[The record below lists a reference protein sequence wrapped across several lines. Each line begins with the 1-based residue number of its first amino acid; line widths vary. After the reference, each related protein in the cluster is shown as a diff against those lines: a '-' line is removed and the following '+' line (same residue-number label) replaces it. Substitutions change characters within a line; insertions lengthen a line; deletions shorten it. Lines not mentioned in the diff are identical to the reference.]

1 MIKNKLCLMILVSSI
16 CTAQNSAA
24 LVIQLNDIGGAA
36 PGTPAGDGF
45 IAAAQKWSSLLSD
58 PITVRLDVGFTAL
71 GSGILGSTSSN
82 FGVASYSSIRNAL
95 IQDKT
100 SLADTVA
107 TNHLQLTDD
116 LTFLSNNPQGTI
128 NLDNNASNNN
138 RFLDLPTANL
148 KALNLLG
155 DNGTADATIQF
166 SSLFTFDFNPA
177 NGIAAN
183 AFDFIAVAVH
193 EIGHAL
199 GFVSGVDILDAY
211 SKNGPGAPQNIDFNQ
226 YAIFSVLD
234 LYRYSAQST
243 AIGQGIQDLAI
254 ENRGQYFSLDGGD
267 SSIALF
273 STGSFNGDGRQ
284 ASHWKDNLGL
294 GLLDPT
300 LAPGQLG
307 TLSANDLLALD
318 VIGFNL
324 LTPIN
329 DFPGNNIDEPTQVSI
344 PSNLACF
351 LLGAYGIV
359 VLRRKH
365 RSQHVTTPR

>member
-1 MIKNKLCLMILVSSI
+1 MIKNKLCLAILVSSI
-16 CTAQNSAA
+16 CFAQNSSA

-36 PGTPAGDGF
+36 PGTAAGNGF
-45 IAAAQKWSSLLSD
+45 LAAAQMWSNLLSD
-58 PITVRLDVGFTAL
+58 PITVRLNVGFTAL

-95 IQDKT
+95 IQDKS

-107 TNHLQLTDD
+107 TKHLQLTND
-116 LTFLSNNPQGTI
+116 LAFLSNNVSGTI
-128 NLDNNASNNN
+128 SLDNNASNNN
-138 RFLDLPTANL
+138 RFLDVPTANL

-155 DNGTADATIQF
+155 DNGTADGTIQF
-166 SSLFTFDFNPA
+166 SNLFTFDFNPS

-183 AFDFIAVAVH
+183 AFDFIAVAAH

-199 GFVSGVDILDAY
+199 GFVSGVDSMDAY
-211 SKNGPGAPQNIDFNQ
+211 SGSGPGAPQNINFNQ
-226 YAIFSVLD
+226 YAILSVLD

-243 AIGQGIQDLAI
+243 TIGKGIQDLAI
-254 ENRGQYFSLDGGD
+254 GNRGQYFSLDGGQ
-267 SSIALF
+267 SNIALF

-307 TLSANDLLALD
+307 VLSANDLLALD
-318 VIGFNL
+318 AIGFNL
-324 LTPIN
+324 YTPIN
-329 DFPGNNIDEPTQVSI
+329 NFPRNNIDSPTSI
-344 PSNLACF
+344 SAPSNLACF
-351 LLGAYGIV
+351 LFGAYGII
-359 VLRRKH
+359 VLRRRH
-365 RSQHVTTPR
+365 RNQHAGYPC

>member
-1 MIKNKLCLMILVSSI
+1 MIKNKLCLAILVSSI
-16 CTAQNSAA
+16 CVAQNSSA

-36 PGTPAGDGF
+36 PGTAAGDGF
-45 IAAAQKWSSLLSD
+45 IAAAQIWSSLLSD

-82 FGVASYSSIRNAL
+82 YGVASYSSIRDAL

-100 SLADTVA
+100 SVADTVA
-107 TNHLQLTDD
+107 TNHLQLTND
-116 LTFLSNNPQGTI
+116 LAFISNNAAGTVS
-128 NLDNNASNNN
+128 LDNNASNNN
-138 RFLDLPTANL
+138 RFLDVPTANL

-166 SSLFTFDFNPA
+166 SNLFTFDFNPT

-199 GFVSGVDILDAY
+199 GFVSGVDSMDAF
-211 SKNGPGAPQNIDFNQ
+211 SANGPGAPQNINFNQ

-243 AIGQGIQDLAI
+243 AIGESVQDLAMGD
-254 ENRGQYFSLDGGD
+254 RSQYFSLDGGED
-267 SSIALF
+267 SIALF

-307 TLSANDLLALD
+307 ILSANDLLALD
-318 VIGFNL
+318 AIGFDL
-324 LTPIN
+324 FTPIN
-329 DFPGNNIDEPTQVSI
+329 DFPGNNIDTPTSI
-344 PSNLACF
+344 SAPSNLACF
-351 LLGAYGIV
+351 LLGAYGIIA
-359 VLRRKH
+359 LRRKH
-365 RSQHVTTPR
+365 RNEHAGYPC